1 MGGGLGA
8 TSLGIFMK
16 KFLLTFLFI
25 YFSNN
30 LYSLPD
36 EFYPLRVLITESQY
50 IVFGFARTFPE
61 SENDDTHSIVEIKII
76 NVLKGHIDSS
86 KIRFKFDGG
95 FFNMCPASAYYQDS
109 TYVLAFLNK
118 DKDGNYFTYGLS
130 DGSKTVSSE
139 NISIYES
146 FIKEMLLIVKIKNTE
161 ERVNSICDWLVEC
174 AKYEI
179 TRYDGVAEI
188 ASDLNRQNFS
198 FYPGNPGSFEITD
211 VQKEKLRNIL
221 STVDTVKF
229 YDLDIVEILIGFD
242 NTFLSEWVSEKLAN
256 NKFEKN
262 YDNFIG
268 NSLEEKLA
276 KINQVNKTK
285 K

>member
-1 MGGGLGA
+1 
-8 TSLGIFMK
+8 MK
-16 KFLLTFLFI
+16 KFLLTILIFYLSI
-25 YFSNN
+25 N

-61 SENDDTHSIVEIKII
+61 SENDDTHSIVEINIL
-76 NVLKGHIDSS
+76 NVLKGQIDST

-95 FFNMCPASAYYQDS
+95 FFNMCPSSAYYQDS

-118 DKDGNYFTYGLS
+118 DKDDNYFTYGLS
-130 DGSKTVSSE
+130 DGSKIVSLD
-139 NISIYES
+139 NFPIYENL
-146 FIKEMLLIVKIKNTE
+146 IKEMLLIVKIQNID

-188 ASDLNRQNFS
+188 ASDLNRQNFN
-198 FYPGNPGSFEITD
+198 FYPGSPGSFKIND
-211 VQKEKLRNIL
+211 VQKGKLKEIL
-221 STVDTVKF
+221 SKVDTVKF

-242 NTFLSEWVSEKLAN
+242 NSFLIEWISEKLAN
-256 NKFEKN
+256 KKYDTK
-262 YDNFIG
+262 YDNFIRT
-268 NSLEEKLA
+268 SLENKLA
-276 KINQVNKTK
+276 KVNQKIK
-285 K
+285 